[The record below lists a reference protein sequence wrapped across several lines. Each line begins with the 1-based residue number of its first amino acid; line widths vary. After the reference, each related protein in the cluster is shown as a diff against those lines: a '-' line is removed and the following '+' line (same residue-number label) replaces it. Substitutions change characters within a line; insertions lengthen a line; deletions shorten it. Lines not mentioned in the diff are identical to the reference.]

1 MRAESCFA
9 FEETYTRLKDR
20 LAENPEIKIFAEIDH
35 LKNGRE
41 AGLQL
46 EPARLIIF
54 GNTKAGTPLMQNRQ
68 VTGLDLPLK
77 IFLG

>member
-1 MRAESCFA
+1 M
-9 FEETYTRLKDR
+9 
-20 LAENPEIKIFAEIDH
+20 KILAEIDH